1 MEVDFFYDAAANRK
15 VLPKVDTK
23 KKTRKVKDV
32 REGNKENIV
41 KRKVGPKKKT
51 KNQLLH
57 NKALRLLREQN
68 VSLRRMNF

>member
-1 MEVDFFYDAAANRK
+1 M
-15 VLPKVDTK
+15 
-23 KKTRKVKDV
+23 KDV
-32 REGNKENIV
+32 KEANKKNIV
-41 KRKVGPKKKT
+41 KRKVGPKKKN